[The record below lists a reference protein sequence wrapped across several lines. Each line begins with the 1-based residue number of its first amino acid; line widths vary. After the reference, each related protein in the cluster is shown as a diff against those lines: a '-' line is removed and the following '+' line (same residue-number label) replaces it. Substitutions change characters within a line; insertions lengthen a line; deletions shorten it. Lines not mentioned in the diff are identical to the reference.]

1 MLAIAGVKW
10 MNNAKILI
18 VIAQFNKTYVDR
30 LIESM
35 KILEIP
41 VGYEVEILVI
51 TDVMKK
57 IEAYRRA
64 VLGSEAKYKIFI
76 DEKTVI
82 KDKNFLNEIITTFN
96 QDEKIGAIGVIGS
109 SIVPTDA
116 KIRHNTRRIGE
127 MEFTD
132 IKFVNWSGDSN
143 IADVIAVEEYVLA
156 TSCDTAWFDIGLQ
169 SDEFLFTTQCIELK
183 EKGYKSVINREL
195 GKCISWEGNNE
206 REYNQQDCKLFMDTY
221 YDSVMPLVQV
231 LIPTYNRPDLLKIAL
246 ESALN
251 QTYKHIEIII
261 SDNNDHNEATFN
273 MLKPYMGKDN
283 RIKYFHQKGKDFGI
297 NEQFTWL
304 KNYDNPKAEYVSWL
318 MDDDV
323 YYPDKIAVMIDYYLQ
338 YDGIS
343 IVTSAR
349 DFIDED
355 GNKYEVTYLNKPICS
370 VPTRFSGNQIGK
382 EMLMR
387 NFNFIGEPTTV
398 LLKKTYLNNGN
409 IGWNDV
415 EGEYVII
422 DFPRWLELMTKGDL
436 VYIPTVH
443 SALRLHSIRDSNN
456 PETKLNILLCWIL
469 DIKYAWENNYFLT
482 TKDDFEKTILQWLS
496 DSLALIQK
504 FSNAEYNTP
513 RFLLVK
519 KVFSRVAESLHNGNV
534 LNLEIM

>member
-1 MLAIAGVKW
+1 MD
-10 MNNAKILI
+10 NAKLLI
-18 VIAQFNKTYVDR
+18 VIAQFNKIYVDR

-35 KILEIP
+35 KILDIP
-41 VGYEVEILVI
+41 VGYEAEILVI
-51 TDVMKK
+51 TDVVKK
-57 IEAYRRA
+57 IDAYKRA
-64 VLGSEAKYKIFI
+64 SLSSGSKYKIFI
-76 DEKTVI
+76 DERVVI
-82 KDKNFLNEIITTFN
+82 KDKNFFNEILATFA

-109 SIVPTDA
+109 SIIPTDA

-127 MEFTD
+127 MEFAD
-132 IKFVNWSGDSN
+132 AKFVNWSKDSN
-143 IADVIAVEEYVLA
+143 IAEVVTVEEYVLA
-156 TSCDTAWFDIGLQ
+156 INHDTAWDDFGLY

-183 EKGYKSVINREL
+183 EKGYNSVINRKL
-195 GKCISWEGNNE
+195 GTYIKWEGNNE
-206 REYNQQDCKLFMDTY
+206 REYNQHDCQLFMDTY
-221 YDSVMPLVQV
+221 YKSVMPLVQV

-251 QTYKHIEIII
+251 QTYKNIEIII

-273 MLKPYMGKDN
+273 MLKPYMDADD
-283 RIKYFHQKGKDFGI
+283 RIKYFHQKGKGFGI

-304 KNYDNPKAEYVSWL
+304 KNYNNPKAEYVSWL

-323 YYPDKIAVMIDYYLQ
+323 YYPDKIATMIDYYLQ

-355 GNKYEVTYLNKPICS
+355 GNKYEVNYLNKPICS
-370 VPTRFSGNQIGK
+370 VPTRFSGRQIGK
-382 EMLMR
+382 EMLMGQ
-387 NFNFIGEPTTV
+387 FNFIGEPTTV

-436 VYIPTVH
+436 VYIPTFH
-443 SALRLHSIRDSNN
+443 SALRLHTVRDSND

-469 DIKYAWENNYFLT
+469 DIKYAWENKYFLT

-504 FSNAEYNTP
+504 FSNAKYMTP
-513 RFLLVK
+513 RFKLLK
-519 KVFSRVAESLHNGNV
+519 KTFTKVSESLVNGYK
-534 LNLEIM
+534 LEIDL